1 MAAAVLTPAVDP
13 ETGWPVWGQKAAVAE
28 LRQAVLTGPR
38 HAWILAGADGAGKFL
53 AARTFAKALCC
64 PNRVPGNA
72 SPCNACGVCRRIDRG
87 VFPDVTEFG
96 LRQQID
102 RDGDKSRNLT
112 LNVAT
117 VREVSSS
124 VSFRPTE
131 SAWKI
136 AIVSDAETMQ
146 ETAQEAFLKTLEE
159 PPSYAV
165 ILLLV
170 SDLEPILPTI
180 QSRCS
185 IVRFG
190 AVSEAEITRSL
201 VAAGVPEADATAISA
216 VASGSPGWA
225 FRAATDPAMRDLR
238 AQELNDARVIVNAS
252 PYDQLVACFRLA
264 DEFGKDR
271 EGTFR
276 RIGVLQQVWRDRLT
290 DSLGLTGAGMDTR
303 AAREAVRA
311 IRAIDQCLV
320 NLEANVR
327 PRLALESMVT
337 SWQAER

>member
-1 MAAAVLTPAVDP
+1 MVVGGLAPVVDP
-13 ETGWPVWGQKAAVAE
+13 ETGWPVWGQKTAVSE
-28 LRQAVLTGPR
+28 LQQAVLNGPR
-38 HAWILAGADGAGKFL
+38 HAWILTGADGSGNFL

-64 PNRVPGNA
+64 PNRESESA
-72 SPCNACGVCRRIDRG
+72 RPCDDCGVCRRIDRG
-87 VFPDVTEFG
+87 VFPDVAEFG
-96 LRQQID
+96 LRQQIE
-102 RDGDKSRNLT
+102 RDGEKSRNLT

-131 SAWKI
+131 SSWKI
-136 AIVSDAETMQ
+136 AIVNDAETMQ

-159 PPSYAV
+159 PPPYAV

-185 IVRFG
+185 TVRFG
-190 AVSEAEITRSL
+190 AVPEREITRAL
-201 VAAGVPEADATAISA
+201 EAAGVPESEAGSIAA
-216 VASGSPGWA
+216 VSGGSPGWA
-225 FRAATDPAMRDLR
+225 FRAAADPELRDTR
-238 AQELNDARVIVNAS
+238 TQELNAAQVIVNSA

-271 EGTFR
+271 EGTYR
-276 RIGVLQQVWRDRLT
+276 RIGLLQHVWRDRLN
-290 DSLGLTGAGMDTR
+290 DSLGLTGSIPDQR
-303 AAREAVRA
+303 AAQEAVRA
-311 IRAIDQCLV
+311 IRSIDRCLV

-327 PRLALESMVT
+327 PRLALESMVA
-337 SWQAER
+337 SWQTGR